1 MEKLTHGR
9 RAEGLED
16 NQLIKPVAEK
26 LKAAACSGWSGEC
39 ARVLLRKIT
48 ITLEDQTNNFKEE

>member
-1 MEKLTHGR
+1 MYAR

-26 LKAAACSGWSGEC
+26 LKAVASSGWSGGVC
-39 ARVLLRKIT
+39 MSVV
-48 ITLEDQTNNFKEE
+48 EE